1 MGHEVRTMSRM
12 VAERVDLTTA
22 DGRTLEVWAAPDSLR
37 SGLLQI
43 PGTPVGALPWE
54 AEASAAAAAGARY
67 VTFSRPGYGA
77 STRLPGR
84 SVADVAADV
93 RLIAA
98 TLGIDRL
105 HVVGHSGGGP
115 HALACAALL
124 PELVASAATIAGVAP
139 WGVEGL
145 DWLAGMA
152 RENVEEFGAAL
163 AGEEALATALAPMVA
178 GLAGVT
184 AQAVADELGGLVSE
198 VDRACLTGD
207 FAEITA
213 ARFRWAVHAGGG
225 GWVDDDLAFTRDW
238 GFDLAAIG
246 CPVVVW
252 QGSQDLMV
260 PPAHGEWLVSHISGA
275 VPRLFPEEG
284 HLSLAVGRYPEIVAD
299 VVIRGITRA

>member
-1 MGHEVRTMSRM
+1 MSRM
-12 VAERVDLTTA
+12 VAERVDLATA
-22 DGRTLEVWAAPDSLR
+22 DGRTLEVWAAPGASR

-54 AEASAAAAAGARY
+54 AEAFAAAAAGVRY

-77 STRLPGR
+77 STRMPGR

-93 RLIAA
+93 RLIAS

-124 PELVASAATIAGVAP
+124 PGRATSAATIAGVAP

-152 RENVEEFGAAL
+152 EENVEEFGAAL
-163 AGEEALATALAPMVA
+163 AGEEALSAALAPMVA
-178 GLAGVT
+178 GLSGVT
-184 AQAVADELGGLVSE
+184 AKAVADELGGLVSE

-213 ARFRWAVHAGGG
+213 ARFRWAVHAGAG
-225 GWVDDDLAFTRDW
+225 GWVDDDLAFIRDW
-238 GFDLAAIG
+238 GFDLSAIG
-246 CPVVVW
+246 CRRGLARITGP
-252 QGSQDLMV
+252 D
-260 PPAHGEWLVSHISGA
+260 GA
-275 VPRLFPEEG
+275 VGPRRMARRAHAEG
-284 HLSLAVGRYPEIVAD
+284 GTHALSRGRAPLA
-299 VVIRGITRA
+299 RGGALPGDRG

>member
-1 MGHEVRTMSRM
+1 M
-12 VAERVDLTTA
+12 VAERVDLTTE
-22 DGRTLEVWAAPDSLR
+22 DGRTLEVWVASGTSR

-54 AEASAAAAAGARY
+54 AEASAAAAAGVRY
-67 VTFSRPGYGA
+67 VTFSRPGYGT

-93 RLIAA
+93 GLIAA

-124 PELVASAATIAGVAP
+124 PGLVASAATIGGVAP

-152 RENVEEFGAAL
+152 EENVEEFGAAL
-163 AGEEALATALAPMVA
+163 AGEEALTTALAPMVA
-178 GLAGVT
+178 GLADVT
-184 AQAVADELGGLVSE
+184 AEAVADELGGLVSD
-198 VDRACLTGD
+198 VDRACLTGN

-213 ARFRWAVHAGGG
+213 ARFRWAVHRGAGG
-225 GWVDDDLAFTRDW
+225 WIDDDLAFTRDW
-238 GFDLAAIG
+238 GFDLSAIS
-246 CPVVVW
+246 CPVIVW

-260 PPAHGEWLVSHISGA
+260 PPAHGEWLVAHVPRA

-284 HLSLAVGRYPEIVAD
+284 HLSLAVGRYAEIVAD
-299 VVIRGITRA
+299 VVARGAAPA